1 MLEALFYCDI
11 PRCSDVIHCM
21 VKYCIATRHFCPV
34 KCLNNNRVTFSIHV
48 KMFSHELEEF
58 GEVPSNGVLCL
69 LCRQKLIIR
78 RGDLRSFEEHLR
90 RTHAVYNNINW
101 IIESTLHSQ
110 KRKGWYNIREGKD
123 YLNVCKIF
131 TQVY

>member
-1 MLEALFYCDI
+1 
-11 PRCSDVIHCM
+11 
-21 VKYCIATRHFCPV
+21 
-34 KCLNNNRVTFSIHV
+34 
-48 KMFSHELEEF
+48 MFFDELEEF

-101 IIESTLHSQ
+101 ITKCTFHSQ
-110 KRKGWYNIREGKD
+110 NRKGE
-123 YLNVCKIF
+123 
-131 TQVY
+131 